1 MKSSLRIT
9 LDELFEEAVRLSQSP
24 DVPYVAFVEYSGH
37 VNWVSLRIFHKD
49 TKWDD
54 PKSYEENR
62 ILDEKCYAI
71 EDDIPF
77 LRQLVRKLVS
87 LQVPDGEF
95 HTGVE

>member
-1 MKSSLRIT
+1 MNSSLRTT
-9 LDELFEEAVRLSQSP
+9 LNELLEEAVRLTESP

-37 VNWVSLRIFHKD
+37 VNWVSLRVFDKD

-54 PKSYEENR
+54 PKSYAENK
-62 ILDEKCYAI
+62 ILDESYYVT
-71 EDDIPF
+71 EDNVPF
-77 LRQLVRKLVS
+77 LRQLVRQLVS